1 MQIEEIL
8 QPERVLF
15 RADISSKKV
24 ALETLA
30 ELVSSAAPEVSREQV
45 FDALVARERL
55 GSTGLGYGVAI
66 PHGRIPQLEAACGG
80 ILRLSSGIDFDAADG
95 QPVDLFFVLLVPE
108 DCTDEHLKILACLAE
123 MFADPGFLEQLRASP
138 LPEDLYQNMVNW
150 HPKAA

>member
-1 MQIEEIL
+1 MHIEEIL
-8 QPERVLF
+8 RPERVLF
-15 RADISSKKV
+15 RDDIGSKKV

-30 ELVSSAAPEVSREQV
+30 ELVSSAAPELSPEQV
-45 FDALVARERL
+45 FEALLARERL

-66 PHGRIPQLEAACGG
+66 PHGRIPQLQTACGG
-80 ILRLSSGIDFDAADG
+80 ILRLSSGIDFDATDG

-123 MFADPGFLEQLRASP
+123 MFADPDFLEQLRASP
-138 LPEDLYQNMVNW
+138 LPRDLYQTMVNW

>member
-8 QPERVLF
+8 QPERILF
-15 RADISSKKV
+15 RDDINSKKV

-30 ELVSSAAPEVSREQV
+30 GLASSAAPEVSQEQI
-45 FDALVARERL
+45 FDALLARERL
-55 GSTGLGYGVAI
+55 GSTGLGHGVAI
-66 PHGRIPQLEAACGG
+66 PHGRIPELQAACAG
-80 ILRLSSGIDFDAADG
+80 ILRLSTGIDFDAADG

-123 MFADPGFLEQLRASP
+123 MFADAEFLAQLRSAP
-138 LPEDLYQNMVNW
+138 LPEDLYQTLLNW